1 MKIFFTAQR
10 ADPGH
15 SSHPFGVGGGRAGR
29 YSHWTTCWLQLLGPC
44 QVWAPLGGV
53 HGRGRPPR
61 PGADLM
67 GCVLLSSLG
76 AELGEVWVA
85 EWDKGASTE
94 PLPPSQ
100 AGSGREMSSL
110 PWVELPI

>member
-15 SSHPFGVGGGRAGR
+15 SSHPFGVGGGERAGA
-29 YSHWTTCWLQLLGPC
+29 LAGPPAGFSGR
-44 QVWAPLGGV
+44 VPVRSV
-53 HGRGRPPR
+53 HGRGRSPR
-61 PGADLM
+61 PGSAPM

-85 EWDKGASTE
+85 EAGKGASTE
-94 PLPPSQ
+94 PLPPSR
-100 AGSGREMSSL
+100 AGSGRETSSL
-110 PWVELPI
+110 PGVELPI